1 MKVKVERAVKHT
13 ASRHACSCLASE
25 LVKEEIKF
33 DPESPLAKAMTASLV
48 LVSPST
54 CSKSYRNQLHDL
66 YQSHVDE

>member
-1 MKVKVERAVKHT
+1 MKVKVERTVKHT

-54 CSKSYRNQLHDL
+54 CSK
-66 YQSHVDE
+66 